1 MREGPLMTVKDL
13 LRGWRRW
20 PADPRLIPVVLAV
33 MRQPDARLWE
43 VVEELREPLD
53 GGVVLAGD

>member
-1 MREGPLMTVKDL
+1 MTVKDL